1 MRQSTLALICGLALF
16 VILAYSWCGRNPPGQ
31 VSVLSTTPTPTQRPP
46 RPTPATTA
54 APIGSATVA
63 QASASPTPPAE
74 TPPPEFQK
82 VVQKAETAVLEL
94 TVFDAKG
101 QLLRSGNAFFISRD

>member
-16 VILAYSWCGRNPPGQ
+16 IILAYSWCGRNPPSQ
-31 VSVLSTTPTPTQRPP
+31 VNTLLASPSPTPPP
-46 RPTPATTA
+46 AAPATTA
-54 APIGSATVA
+54 TPNVAASPLVSVA
-63 QASASPTPPAE
+63 QATATPPTQ

-82 VVQKAETAVLEL
+82 VAEKTAPAIIEI

-101 QLLRSGNAFFISRD
+101 QLLRT